1 MRSSRY
7 DPVASQQGI
16 PEMLNAARSITVFGI
31 YLALSGLAFIFIP
44 NVILPLVG
52 FAATTE
58 VWIRVVGLLAA
69 ILGFY
74 FLYSVRHADHHFF
87 RATVYARLMF
97 FTGLVLFALL
107 GWGSP
112 MLVAFGL
119 IDLAGAAWT
128 WVALRSAEPSR

>member
-1 MRSSRY
+1 
-7 DPVASQQGI
+7 V
-16 PEMLNAARSITVFGI
+16 LNVARSITVFGI
-31 YLALSGLAFIFIP
+31 YLALSGIAFIFIP
-44 NVILPLVG
+44 NVILPLFG

-58 VWIRVVGLLAA
+58 VWIHVVGLLAL

-74 FLYSVRHADHHFF
+74 FLFSVRHADHQFF

-97 FTGLVLFALL
+97 FMGLVLFAIL

-128 WVALRSAEPSR
+128 WVALRASYVIQPRCRLGR

>member
-1 MRSSRY
+1 
-7 DPVASQQGI
+7 
-16 PEMLNAARSITVFGI
+16 MLNPARSITVFGI
-31 YLALSGLAFIFIP
+31 YLLLSGLSFILIP
-44 NVILPLVG
+44 NLILPLFG

-74 FLYSVRHADHHFF
+74 FLYSVRQADHRFF
-87 RATVYARLMF
+87 RATIYARLMF

-112 MLVAFGL
+112 LLVAFGL

-128 WVALRSAEPSR
+128 WVALRATEPAR

>member
-1 MRSSRY
+1 
-7 DPVASQQGI
+7 
-16 PEMLNAARSITVFGI
+16 MLNVARSITVFGI
-31 YLALSGLAFIFIP
+31 YLALSGLSFIFIP
-44 NVILPLVG
+44 NVILSLFG
-52 FAATTE
+52 FAATAE

-74 FLYSVRHADHHFF
+74 FLYSVRHSDHHFF
-87 RATVYARLMF
+87 RATVYARLTF

-128 WVALRSAEPSR
+128 WVALRAAEPSR

>member
-1 MRSSRY
+1 
-7 DPVASQQGI
+7 
-16 PEMLNAARSITVFGI
+16 MLNVARSIAVFGI

-44 NVILPLVG
+44 NVILPLFG
-52 FAATTE
+52 FAATAE

-107 GWGSP
+107 SWGSP

-128 WVALRSAEPSR
+128 RVALRESEPPLR